1 MPRVGRRDGRERPGS
16 VGLPPPA
23 PPTIPDVPPTPL
35 ALVFLA
41 VMGVAVVTFVRAYVH
56 RKDRSRHVRLAVLGT
71 CIDLFGTLAVVVTS
85 RFLAWTV
92 PAFLPG
98 VASVHRV
105 FAYVVTAFLL
115 FQAVSGA
122 MHLKAHRQAGLPF
135 LVVYVT
141 TYALAVVAYAP
152 R

>member
-1 MPRVGRRDGRERPGS
+1 M
-16 VGLPPPA
+16 
-23 PPTIPDVPPTPL
+23 PPTPL

-56 RKDRSRHVRLAVLGT
+56 RKDRTRHVRLAIVGT

-85 RFLAWTV
+85 RFLAWSV
-92 PAFLPG
+92 PAALPD
-98 VASVHRV
+98 VARVHRV

-122 MHLKAHRQAGLPF
+122 LHWKAHRKAGLPF
-135 LVVYVT
+135 LLVYVT
-141 TYALAVVAYAP
+141 TYALAVAAYAP